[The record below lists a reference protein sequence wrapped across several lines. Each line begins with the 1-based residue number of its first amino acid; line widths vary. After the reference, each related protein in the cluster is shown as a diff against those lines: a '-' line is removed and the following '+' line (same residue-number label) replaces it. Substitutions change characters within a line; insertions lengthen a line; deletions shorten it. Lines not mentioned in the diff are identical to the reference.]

1 MFKPQGIFT
10 ALVTPMN
17 QDESLNEKEL
27 RNQID
32 RQINEGAAGLFCL
45 GTNGEFY
52 ALSVE
57 ERIRLVSVLS
67 DQNAGRLPLIVNV
80 GCVTTQ
86 DTIRLAKESEKAG
99 VDALSIIVPYY
110 AALTQ
115 DQLYDHFAAVAKSVD
130 VPTMIYNIPQR
141 TGNAITVETVARL
154 KEIDT
159 IIGIKD
165 SSGKVDH
172 LDQLLTLVDDDFCLL
187 IGTDSLIL
195 SLLQK
200 GASGAVAGCANP
212 FPAILNGIYNAWK
225 EGDKELAER
234 LQASIGPF
242 REVFAYGNPNSVVKR
257 AVELMGY
264 PVGPARAPARINDIA
279 VDERILASIVEV
291 KRIAAGRDA

>member
-10 ALVTPMN
+10 ALVTPMH
-17 QDESLNEKEL
+17 QDETLNEQEL
-27 RNQID
+27 RTQVD
-32 RQINEGAAGLFCL
+32 RQIQEGAAGLFCL

-52 ALSVE
+52 ALSLE

-67 DQNAGRLPLIVNV
+67 EQNAGRLPLIVNV

-86 DTIRLAKESEKAG
+86 ETIKLAKESAKRG

-115 DQLYDHFAAVAKSVD
+115 DQLYDHFVAVAQAVD

-141 TGNAITVETVARL
+141 TGNAITIKTVARL
-154 KEIDT
+154 KKIDT

-225 EGDKELAER
+225 RGDTELAQR
-234 LQASIGPF
+234 LQASIVPF
-242 REVFAYGNPNSVVKR
+242 RETFAYGNPNSVVKR

-264 PVGPARAPARINDIA
+264 PVGPARAPARIDDTS
-279 VDERILASIVEV
+279 VDERIAASIAEV
-291 KRIAAGRDA
+291 NRIAAGTGA